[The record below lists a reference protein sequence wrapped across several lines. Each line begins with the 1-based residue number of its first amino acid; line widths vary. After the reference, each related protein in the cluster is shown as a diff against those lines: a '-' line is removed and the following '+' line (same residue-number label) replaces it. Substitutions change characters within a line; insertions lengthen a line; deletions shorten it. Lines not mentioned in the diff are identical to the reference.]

1 MSRVTLKFRLQHGR
15 AFPCRVFF
23 VFKSIPVLLL
33 LTAFGFAAIFAV
45 LFTSCLLLVAAVLF
59 LLTVCLLF
67 AAARLCL
74 VAAILFWSATCLL
87 FLAASLLLVAAGLN
101 GGRVSDFLEALHQF
115 FGRCL
120 VGVVGQC
127 NLLPA
132 NVCLNRLYTLLEA
145 HVALNL
151 VLACLAVHLR
161 ICGYDD
167 SLDVFGKTCDSAQR
181 QCQ

>member
-1 MSRVTLKFRLQHGR
+1 MRLPMFNPAVASPIELFMYQ
-15 AFPCRVFF
+15 PVC
-23 VFKSIPVLLL
+23 VLLL
-33 LTAFGFAAIFAV
+33 LTAFGFAAILAV
-45 LFTSCLLLVAAVLF
+45 LFASCLLLVAAVLL

-74 VAAILFWSATCLL
+74 VAAIQLLSATCLL

-101 GGRVSDFLEALHQF
+101 GGRVSDFLKALHQF

-132 NVCLNRLYTLLEA
+132 NVCLNRFYALLEA

-167 SLDVFGKTCDSAQR
+167 SLDVFGKTCDGAQR

>member
-1 MSRVTLKFRLQHGR
+1 MRLPMFNPAVASPIELFMYQ
-15 AFPCRVFF
+15 
-23 VFKSIPVLLL
+23 PVCVLLLL

-74 VAAILFWSATCLL
+74 VAAILLLSATCLL
-87 FLAASLLLVAAGLN
+87 FLAASLFLVAAGLN
-101 GGRVSDFLEALHQF
+101 GGRVSDFLKALHQF

-132 NVCLNRLYTLLEA
+132 DVCLNCLYALLEA

-167 SLDVFGKTCDSAQR
+167 SLDVFGKTCDGAQR